1 MHLILTNIADDQ
13 VAFYNATQGMDYCKT
28 VSGTPAATTPVPSE
42 TPTP

>member
-13 VAFYNATQGMDYCKT
+13 VAYYNATQGMDYCKT
-28 VSGTPAATTPVPSE
+28 AAGTPAAPAATV